1 MHFHNTRVLSADLWS
16 WWCNIFPHDTHIK
29 TIMVDD
35 ITNHNNTFIYILS
48 LSDLIKLDGWGNK
61 INHFMVFEKIKKR
74 KSFEMW
80 SSNTFCV
87 FRFFYVNLS
96 FSDFLEYILIIYI
109 EINVGVQFSVP
120 DTFLMSAWRHRFMG
134 WKLFIRTWQNKYL

>member
-1 MHFHNTRVLSADLWS
+1 MCLQQGKWVMFDCQNQNVGLTLSLMSHCVHFHNARVLSADLWS

-48 LSDLIKLDGWGNK
+48 LSNLIKLDGWGNK
-61 INHFMVFEKIKKR
+61 INHFMVFEKNKKR

-87 FRFFYVNLS
+87 FWS
-96 FSDFLEYILIIYI
+96 KWQYIIRP
-109 EINVGVQFSVP
+109 NNFCGP
-120 DTFLMSAWRHRFMG
+120 TFR
-134 WKLFIRTWQNKYL
+134 I